1 MTTKIIDKREKVKL
15 VVIDTL
21 KKGDKFDFNRNIM
34 MVTGADSDLRIV
46 AVDLVNGWDLFIPI
60 DTMVEP
66 IAVEIIVSKM

>member
-1 MTTKIIDKREKVKL
+1 MTTKIVDKREPVKF
-15 VVIDTL
+15 VQIDTL

-34 MVTGADSDLRIV
+34 MVTGADSNLRIV
-46 AVDLVNGWDLFIPI
+46 AVDLVNGWDLLIPI